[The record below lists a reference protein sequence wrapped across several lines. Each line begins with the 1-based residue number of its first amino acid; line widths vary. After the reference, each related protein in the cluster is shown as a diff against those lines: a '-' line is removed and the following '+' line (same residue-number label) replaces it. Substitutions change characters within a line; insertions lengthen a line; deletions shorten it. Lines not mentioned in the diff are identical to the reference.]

1 MYNAKNSAVEYT
13 FIKHMS
19 EKTPITF
26 KPKQVIK
33 RLLSVLGDRSQD
45 VITSRFGLGTDPKRM
60 TLEAIGKKYK
70 ITRERVR
77 QIENY
82 SILNIR
88 KSKEYAKEKAVF
100 DELRA
105 IVNELGSTVSEED
118 LLKHISKDKSTQNQI
133 HFLLVVGEEFT
144 KEKEDLEFK
153 HRWTI
158 DKELAKRIHGSLRTL
173 YSTLSDDE
181 ILLESDMVEKFLT
194 HLKDVSDKYKN
205 EEIAKRWLALSKL
218 IDKNPL
224 GEWGKSGSPNINAKG
239 MRDYAY
245 LVIRRHGSPIHFR
258 EVAKLITELF
268 KKKAHVATTH
278 NELIKDPR
286 FVLVGRGLYAL
297 SEWGYM
303 SGVVKDV
310 IKGILE
316 KNGPMTKEEIIAKV
330 LKERYVKENT
340 IMVNL
345 QNPKYFRKSKDGKYS
360 AV

>member
-1 MYNAKNSAVEYT
+1 MD
-13 FIKHMS
+13 
-19 EKTPITF
+19 KTTANF
-26 KPKQVIK
+26 KPKQSVK
-33 RLLSVLGDRSQD
+33 KLLSVLGDRSKD
-45 VITSRFGLGTDPKRM
+45 VIVSRFGLGNDTKRM

-82 SILNIR
+82 SIQNIR

-100 DELRA
+100 DELRTTMA
-105 IVNELGSTVSEED
+105 DLGSVISEEA
-118 LLKHISKDKSTQNQI
+118 LLKHLSKDKSTQNQV
-133 HFLLVVGEEFT
+133 HFLLVVGDEFT
-144 KEKEDLEFK
+144 KDKEDEEFK
-153 HRWTI
+153 HRWTV
-158 DKELAKRIHGSLRTL
+158 DKDLSKRVHQAIRDL
-173 YSTLSDDE
+173 YSKLSDDE
-181 ILLESDMVEKFLT
+181 ILLESDMIEKFLE
-194 HLKDVSDKYKN
+194 HLKDVSEKYKN
-205 EEIAKRWLALSKL
+205 QEIARRWLELSKL

-224 GEWGKSGSPNINAKG
+224 GEWGKTGSSNINAKG

-310 IKGILE
+310 VKNIIQ
-316 KNGPMTKEEIIAKV
+316 KNGPLTKDEIIKKV

-345 QNPKYFRKSKDGKYS
+345 QNPKFFKKNKEGKYEI
-360 AV
+360 A

>member
-1 MYNAKNSAVEYT
+1 MT
-13 FIKHMS
+13 

-26 KPKQVIK
+26 KPKQVVK
-33 RLLSVLGDRSQD
+33 RLLSVLGERAQD
-45 VITSRFGLGTDPKRM
+45 VIVSRFGLGSDSKRM

-82 SILNIR
+82 SIINIR
-88 KSKEYAKEKAVF
+88 KSKEYAKEKVVF
-100 DELRA
+100 DELKSL
-105 IVNELGSTVSEED
+105 IEGLGSAISEEE
-118 LLKHISKDKSTQNQI
+118 LLKHISKDKFTQNQI
-133 HFLLVVGEEFT
+133 HFLLVVGEDFS
-144 KEKEDLEFK
+144 KEKEDSEFK
-153 HRWTI
+153 HRWI
-158 DKELAKRIHGSLRTL
+158 VDKELSKKIHESLRTL
-173 YSTLSDDE
+173 YSSLSDDE

-194 HLKDVSDKYKN
+194 HLRDVSDKYKN

-224 GEWGKSGSPNINAKG
+224 GEWGKAGSSNINAKG

-310 IKGILE
+310 IQGIIE
-316 KNGPMTKEEIIAKV
+316 KHGPMTKDEIVKKV

-345 QNPKYFRKSKDGKYS
+345 QNPKYFKKSKDGKYS
-360 AV
+360 IA